1 MRAMTTGAVRCEGQ
15 AIRCET
21 IGTMFRMLVF
31 CQIGKA
37 VRDQALSLGK
47 THMHLKTHKHT
58 HSHTHTHTPGYQR
71 SWTCGVSSV
80 SVESSSPFLLIHY

>member
-47 THMHLKTHKHT
+47 THMHLKMHKHT
-58 HSHTHTHTPGYQR
+58 HSHTLV
-71 SWTCGVSSV
+71 CVCVCVSEKLDLWSQ
-80 SVESSSPFLLIHY
+80 

>member
-1 MRAMTTGAVRCEGQ
+1 MTTGAVRCEGQ

-47 THMHLKTHKHT
+47 THMHVKTHKHT
-58 HSHTHTHTPGYQR
+58 HSHTHTHQGIREAGP
-71 SWTCGVSSV
+71 
-80 SVESSSPFLLIHY
+80 VE